1 MSIEMTLSF
10 VRAAVQRAEH
20 QGQVSAELNVK
31 DMLEILPLIERGLHH
46 ERADRPMKRAGW
58 ASPLSL
64 RNLLGGLRG
73 KRSTRISR
81 FKTDT
86 HNVEVF
92 FCDSLKEKQIESAE
106 LVLAKAKKIEE
117 EKDREQ

>member
-1 MSIEMTLSF
+1 MSIEMTISF

-20 QGQVSAELNVK
+20 QGFVNVELSVK
-31 DMLEILPLIERGLHH
+31 DLMELLPLFESGLHRQ
-46 ERADRPMKRAGW
+46 RAEKPMKRAGW

-81 FKTDT
+81 FKTVT

-92 FCDSLKEKQIESAE
+92 FCDSLKDKQIESAE
-106 LVLAKAKKIEE
+106 LVLAKARAEAGGE
-117 EKDREQ
+117 P